1 MTEIKIQNGCWQN
14 KARQK
19 MCTWKGTKN
28 LITVSKLLQCRILKA
43 GKSDVNGLEA
53 KAEAKTT
60 AKYIQ
65 FDAYKSAATLQ
76 HCDFVLLSKHIA
88 IMWKSPVDFPKLKM
102 LRVLVYLLKYKFQFL
117 INWIFIAIYG
127 ILKLKTFPS

>member
-1 MTEIKIQNGCWQN
+1 M
-14 KARQK
+14 
-19 MCTWKGTKN
+19 
-28 LITVSKLLQCRILKA
+28 
-43 GKSDVNGLEA
+43 NGLEA

-88 IMWKSPVDFPKLKM
+88 IM
-102 LRVLVYLLKYKFQFL
+102 
-117 INWIFIAIYG
+117 
-127 ILKLKTFPS
+127 